1 MGASEHVPRDDD
13 AVTRT
18 CFLDTPLSLFVVI
31 HQLSRNSP
39 PTTQRTQHTV
49 EDIENGGAAWL
60 GFGNVRLGR
69 GHAICGDDAHLE
81 EALDKAVERVL
92 DARRTDPG
100 ESKSKTALHAEAGK
114 LAELAKAAG
123 GEVDVGKWIV
133 QLARLSG
140 AIAGGHSTLKK
151 HDAIK
156 VIS

>member
-1 MGASEHVPRDDD
+1 MD
-13 AVTRT
+13 
-18 CFLDTPLSLFVVI
+18 I
-31 HQLSRNSP
+31 HQLSHNSP
-39 PTTQRTQHTV
+39 PTTQHTQHTV
-49 EDIENGGAAWL
+49 KDIENGGAAWL
-60 GFGNVRLGR
+60 GFRNVRLGR
-69 GHAICGDDAHLE
+69 GHAICGDETHLE

-100 ESKSKTALHAEAGK
+100 ENKSKTALHAEAGK

>member
-39 PTTQRTQHTV
+39 PTTQHTQHTV
-49 EDIENGGAAWL
+49 KDIENGGAAWL

-69 GHAICGDDAHLE
+69 GHAICGDDALLE

-100 ESKSKTALHAEAGK
+100 KSKSKTALHAEAGK

-133 QLARLSG
+133 QLSRLSG

>member
-31 HQLSRNSP
+31 HQLSS
-39 PTTQRTQHTV
+39 TTQRTQHTV

-69 GHAICGDDAHLE
+69 GHAICGDHAHLE
-81 EALDKAVERVL
+81 EALDKAAERVL

-100 ESKSKTALHAEAGK
+100 ENKSKTALHAEAGK